1 MQMEQELLLS
11 AKQTFWVVR
20 LTYRSQVMEGA
31 MSFQGTQADDEKS
44 SQLRSSGYV
53 SRLEE
58 YWYGTSYPFYDL
70 MIWFVFLPMGGE
82 AACRRQFAQWVDVQ
96 SGEKILSLC
105 CGTGD
110 TERAILNLVPTAQIV
125 AIDLGVGQISIAKR
139 KDATDSIGFCVGNA
153 SQTGLGSDNFDRVV
167 ITLALHE
174 MPHSLRLAVLK
185 EARRVC
191 KPEGRVIAIE
201 HAKLDSIMSQTI
213 RYLWWFGW
221 LPGNP
226 EVETSRDL
234 QQRGLAT
241 EMREAGLEVLERHT
255 TNPDW
260 IEGIVSVPK

>member
-1 MQMEQELLLS
+1 
-11 AKQTFWVVR
+11 
-20 LTYRSQVMEGA
+20 MEGA
-31 MSFQGTQADDEKS
+31 MSFLVIKTDDAKN
-44 SQLRSSGYV
+44 SQWRSSGYV

-58 YWYGTSYPFYDL
+58 YWYGTSHPFYDL

-82 AACRRQFAQWVDVQ
+82 AACRRQFARWVDVQ
-96 SGEKILSLC
+96 PGEKVLSLC

-110 TERAILNLVPTAQIV
+110 TERSLLDLTPTAQIV
-125 AIDLGVGQISIAKR
+125 AIDLGVGQINTARR
-139 KDATDSIGFCVGNA
+139 KDKTGSIGFCVGNA
-153 SQTGLGSDNFDRVV
+153 SQTGLRTDSFDRVV

-174 MPHSLRLAVLK
+174 MPYSLRLKVLN

-191 KPEGRVIAIE
+191 KPVGRVVAIE
-201 HAKLDSIMSQTI
+201 HAKLDRAMSRAI

-241 EMREAGLEVLERHT
+241 EMREAGLEVLERYT
-255 TNPDW
+255 TDPAW
-260 IEGIVSVPK
+260 IEGIVSVP

>member
-1 MQMEQELLLS
+1 MI
-11 AKQTFWVVR
+11 
-20 LTYRSQVMEGA
+20 
-31 MSFQGTQADDEKS
+31 SFQVTQADDEKS

-58 YWYGTSYPFYDL
+58 YWYGTSHPFYDL

-96 SGEKILSLC
+96 SGEKLLSLG

-139 KDATDSIGFCVGNA
+139 KDATGSIGFCVGNA
-153 SQTGLGSDNFDRVV
+153 AQTGLGSDSFDRVV

-174 MPHSLRLAVLK
+174 MPHSLRLAVLG

-201 HAKLDSIMSQTI
+201 HAKLESMMSQAI

-241 EMREAGLEVLERHT
+241 EMREAGLEILERHT
-255 TNPDW
+255 TDPGW